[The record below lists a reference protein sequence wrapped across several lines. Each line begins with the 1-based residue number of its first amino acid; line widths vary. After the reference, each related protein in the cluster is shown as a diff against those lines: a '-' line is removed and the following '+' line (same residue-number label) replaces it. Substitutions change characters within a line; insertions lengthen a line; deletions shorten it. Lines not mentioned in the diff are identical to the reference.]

1 MSNTNTNTSNSNHID
16 IVKRSCPTC
25 EASCGLVLEVD
36 RDENRVLSIKGNPDD
51 PRSKGYVCAK
61 SQAFNYV
68 YEDPD
73 RLRAPVKKIKDGWQ
87 EISWEEALSLAG
99 KGLRDI
105 REQYGKDSLAIYYG
119 EPNGH
124 NAGTN
129 LYTQMLMETINTER
143 FFAPANLDQLPQEVA
158 LHLLIGDGWHYPVPD
173 IDRTDLFICMGGN
186 PVVSQGSLMG
196 APDVKS
202 RLKSLNKN
210 GGYSVVIDPRR
221 TETAQACDQHLFI
234 TPGTDAY
241 FLLAF
246 LHEVFTQGWQKLGHL
261 SEHIDGLDD
270 LRELAANYSP
280 ELVADITGISP
291 KDLRDLVKRYCSTE
305 KAVIYS
311 RIGLCTQKFGTLASW
326 LVYAVN
332 IVTGHFDREGC
343 MMFSRPAS
351 GQFEPTDEVTPLL
364 RGRFHARSTGFPEV
378 RGLLPASHLGKE
390 LAYQGDEEG
399 NDRIRGMLTLAG
411 NPVISVPNGKL
422 IREGLQNVD
431 FYVAI
436 DIYINETTSQ
446 ADVILPP
453 IHQLEHTNYDLLWST
468 FSSTNFAAFSPQVLK
483 PDANGLQQWEIML
496 QLLGEMLGTPWQ
508 VLDDL
513 MADGMASQVA
523 AGLQK
528 NYPDI
533 STEEIKMAMGEERR
547 YERYLDTMLRA
558 GPYGD
563 KFGRETGIDLQQ
575 IIDAGG
581 IMTFGPLKPQ
591 MPEFLRTENKRIRLV
606 HDCFLEDIP
615 RLNQGLTEGLYAK
628 GKFLLIGRRQIR
640 DMNSWLHNIH
650 AYIKG
655 KNRCT
660 LLMHPEDAKHV
671 GVNCGK
677 QVTIRSR
684 MGEVVAEV
692 TVSDEMMRGV
702 VSLPHGWGHIYSDSQ
717 QALATGRYPGS
728 SCNDLVDD
736 DQLDM
741 PSGTSVVNGVEVEL
755 SALA

>member
-1 MSNTNTNTSNSNHID
+1 MPSNDASPQQNID

-36 RDENRVLSIKGNPDD
+36 RNENRVLSIKGNPDD

-73 RLRAPVKKIKDGWQ
+73 RLRNPVKKTDSGWQ
-87 EISWEEALSLAG
+87 EISWEEAISLAG
-99 KGLRDI
+99 TGLRNI
-105 REQYGKDSLAIYYG
+105 QQKHGKDSLAIYYG

-129 LYTQMLMETINTER
+129 LYTQMLMETVNTER
-143 FFAPANLDQLPQEVA
+143 FFTPANLDQLPQEVA
-158 LHLLIGDGWHYPVPD
+158 LHLLIGDGWYYPVPD

-196 APDVKS
+196 APDIKS
-202 RLKSLNKN
+202 RLKSLNKK

-221 TETAQACDQHLFI
+221 TETAEACDQHLFI
-234 TPGTDAY
+234 KPGTDAY

-246 LHEVFTQGWQKLGHL
+246 LYEVFDKGWQKLGHL
-261 SEHIDGLDD
+261 AEHIDGLDE
-270 LRELAANYSP
+270 LSALAANYSP
-280 ELVADITGISP
+280 EQVADITGI
-291 KDLRDLVKRYCSTE
+291 KAEDLRQLVAKYCATE
-305 KAVIYS
+305 KALIYS

-326 LVYAVN
+326 LVYAIN

-343 MMFSRPAS
+343 MMFTRPAS
-351 GQFEPTDEVTPLL
+351 GQFEPTDEITPLL
-364 RGRFHARSTGFPEV
+364 RDRFHARSTGFPEI
-378 RGLLPASHLGKE
+378 RGMLPASHFGKE
-390 LAYQGDEEG
+390 LAYQGDENG
-399 NDRIRGMLTLAG
+399 NDKIRGMLTLAG

-422 IREGLQNVD
+422 IREGLESVD

-446 ADVILPP
+446 ADIILPP
-453 IHQLEHTNYDLLWST
+453 IHQLEHTNYDLLWAT

-483 PDANGLQQWEIML
+483 PDADGLEQWEIML
-496 QLLGEMLGTPWQ
+496 RLLGEMLETPWE
-508 VLDDL
+508 VLDDF
-513 MADGMASQVA
+513 MADGMAAQVA

-528 NYPDI
+528 KYPEV
-533 STEEIKMAMGEERR
+533 TAEVIKEAMGEERR
-547 YERYLDTMLRA
+547 YERYLDTLLRA

-563 KFGRETGIDLQQ
+563 KFGQEEGITLQKL
-575 IIDAGG
+575 IDAGG
-581 IMTFGPLKPQ
+581 IMTFGPLKQQ
-591 MPEFLRTENKRIRLV
+591 MPEFLRTEGKRIKLV
-606 HDCFLEDIP
+606 HDCFLDDIP
-615 RLNQGLTEGLYAK
+615 RLNQGLTKGLYQQD
-628 GKFLLIGRRQIR
+628 KFLLIGRRQIR

-660 LLMHPEDAKHV
+660 LLVNPADAKAV
-671 GVNCGK
+671 GVSHGG
-677 QVTIRSR
+677 QVTIKSR
-684 MGEVVAEV
+684 VGEVVAEV
-692 TVSDEMMRGV
+692 AVSDEMMPGV
-702 VSLPHGWGHIYSDSQ
+702 VSLPHGWGHIYQDSK
-717 QALATGRYPGS
+717 QALANGRYPGS

-736 DQLDM
+736 DELDI
-741 PSGTSVVNGVEVEL
+741 PSGASVVNGVEVEL
-755 SALA
+755 IAAV